1 MKSIK
6 IFITFA
12 WLLPLSLSAQLTD
25 QTAEPTVQTQLE
37 QSNALNNDIASF
49 ASVLFNPVSGTTAKP
64 TPTPYPT
71 DSINSAL
78 VDSFYGQLQ
87 IQEPVITYLKNF
99 YFFIEYCTKLE
110 IAAQLA
116 ALAPTLSI
124 DINGILESADQ
135 QWTGLV
141 DQINKSTGGW
151 PATLQAARGLPTIP
165 ATAFTTIR
173 GSIIAATWQ
182 DVPQSSFW
190 KAITVTSED
199 IIKSDA
205 WQSYIKYLIT
215 QTFSQTQTILTQIKQ
230 SEEMIFKY
238 IPNLEVAYYQP
249 EFTNL
254 RNSAE
259 LLRVNLLLIDNIR
272 NQAHAQ
278 CTDWSM
284 LDMKQTC
291 SVTLDFSNNSVYFKK
306 LYYAEQNPT
315 SILYS
320 TTGLQSAIT
329 TDDIAVDPLLV
340 EKITV
345 YSMIKV
351 LQTLTEPLFS
361 SANLLNTMQALTSQ
375 QPEPSIILFSASD
388 QIFLEDRNT
397 ISDSTQQA
405 QSSTTVAYSTKKTA
419 VQQDPFIEIAD
430 WSSFWN
436 DLKTAVVDAGKAI
449 GELVVG
455 AGEAIASLAEKPIAA
470 IVGVFSPSAGQ
481 KIEEQSTQLWE
492 KANEEFEKSKTDA
505 ISTITYVAAA
515 AEEVVGAGAQLI
527 GDVISTFDP
536 KLGADIAGTLSTLGV
551 AAIEAI
557 ETEAVV
563 WVSTGYAAIQLAVGA
578 CEVIGDVIA
587 DSVIS
592 IASGGAVNAWG
603 SDWASMKS
611 FASDFAS
618 SLLSTISFVG
628 TLAFDVFNQLVMSVG
643 YVTSAVVD
651 ILYKVIDGFA
661 YIGAAIAS
669 AFDTDIDPSAVA
681 SQVDSFLEDH
691 RKFSE
696 AVVNTAILIGV
707 SIVTGGAGGVAM
719 IAMNAGMGLFQV
731 IGGEQSDEARQQDKE
746 DQKKFL
752 TDYTSYVETNS
763 TILQQ
768 QMNDWSTEFGA
779 KLQAQI
785 SNQERGLGFYQNY
798 MSSYAESIKQS
809 TSMSLGTFLAPQLK
823 IQDNGLIFADVG
835 SLYGLTTGT
844 YNLNPSQGFPL
855 YNKGRSAF
863 SQEIAVAPITL
874 PSDQSTNS
882 QSFTDQTVIEKFWFN
897 QKETIP
903 LATAPQE
910 VEIRFKGIY
919 VLDSYYIGLYFGGQP
934 FNIQT
939 IIDTNKA
946 PVDPAFHAK
955 MLVYNKVSANTS
967 TSCGLYEHEGKGWL
981 SQNLSAPT
989 FTPGEWYRMKMQ
1001 LNGNLLNVKVWK
1013 DNDNEPSGQPFQVN
1027 IDKDNPE
1034 LKTIGIISSGAA
1046 VEYQIITPQITIKA
1060 NSSVRPAATSFEKVR
1075 EVSARQSMNRL
1086 ESPLIS
1092 SSLPLQALD
1101 LTTLVKGLYIY
1112 TTQVTG
1118 LTDQNGNPID
1128 DYVLLCQ
1135 IGNDNKVIASSIGLS
1150 IEQTGAS
1157 GIVSLVTGNYYNANA
1172 QKVGYYADIFNVYNV
1187 YHGPLS
1193 TSVTNAIQAQRKIY
1207 LQQYAGPFTFGN
1219 IKLNA
1224 TSIDDIAQGNYIY
1237 KGISPEAEL
1246 VDANNAAVVDSS
1258 TGKTIYDYFVI
1269 ASLDTKNN
1277 VLKYGM
1283 AYGDS
1288 TANGILSLV
1297 TGKVYSST
1305 NSTAVNSGYSLDL
1318 TMYGDELVNLIKTS
1332 QTYYNNQLTAE
1343 QISAQ
1348 VNKQLQ
1354 ATIQLISTMS
1364 TGPLSGTQPIPAE
1377 KTDTSGADQSLANNL
1392 VNAAQGDTG
1401 GF

>member
-12 WLLPLSLSAQLTD
+12 WLLPLSLSGQLTD
-25 QTAEPTVQTQLE
+25 QTAGPTAQAQLE
-37 QSNALNNDIASF
+37 QSNALNSDIASF
-49 ASVLFNPVSGTTAKP
+49 ASVLFNPVSGTTAQP
-64 TPTPYPT
+64 VPTPYPT

-110 IAAQLA
+110 IAARLA

-151 PATLQAARGLPTIP
+151 SATLQAARDLPTIP

-230 SEEMIFKY
+230 SEDMIFKY

-278 CTDWSM
+278 STDWSM

-291 SVTLDFSNNSVYFKK
+291 SATLDYSNNSVYFKK
-306 LYYAEQNPT
+306 LYFAEQNPT

-320 TTGLQSAIT
+320 TTGLQSAISN
-329 TDDIAVDPLLV
+329 DDLAADPLLV

-361 SANLLNTMQALTSQ
+361 SANLLNTMQKLPSQ
-375 QPEPSIILFSASD
+375 QPEPSILLFSTSD
-388 QIFLEDRNT
+388 QTFLEDRNT
-397 ISDSTQQA
+397 ISDSAQQA
-405 QSSTTVAYSTKKTA
+405 QSNTTVAYSTQKTA
-419 VQQDPFIEIAD
+419 HDPFIEIAD

-436 DLKTAVVDAGKAI
+436 DLKTAVVDAGKAV

-481 KIEEQSTQLWE
+481 KIEEQSTELWQ
-492 KANEEFEKSKTDA
+492 KANDEFEKSKTDA

-536 KLGADIAGTLSTLGV
+536 KLGADIAGTLSTLGI
-551 AAIEAI
+551 AAIEAV

-578 CEVIGDVIA
+578 CEAIGDVIA

-643 YVTSAVVD
+643 YITSAVVD

-719 IAMNAGMGLFQV
+719 MAMNAGMGLFQI

-809 TSMSLGTFLAPQLK
+809 TSMSLGAFLAPQLK
-823 IQDNGLIFADVG
+823 VQDNGLIFADVG
-835 SLYGLTTGT
+835 ALYGLTTGT

-874 PSDQSTNS
+874 PSDQSTGS

-910 VEIRFKGIY
+910 VEIRFKGVY

-934 FNIQT
+934 FDIQT

-955 MLVYNKVSANTS
+955 MLVYNKLSSNAP

-1013 DNDNEPSGQPFQVN
+1013 DSDNEPSGQPFQVT
-1027 IDKDNPE
+1027 IDKDNLE

-1046 VEYQIITPQITIKA
+1046 VEYQIITPQITIKT
-1060 NSSVRPAATSFEKVR
+1060 NSTVRPAATSFEQTR
-1075 EVSARQSMNRL
+1075 EVTARQSMNRL

-1112 TTQVTG
+1112 TTKVTG
-1118 LTDQNGNPID
+1118 LTDQNGNPIN

-1207 LQQYAGPFTFGN
+1207 LQKYIGPFTFGT
-1219 IKLNA
+1219 IQLNA
-1224 TSIDDIAQGNYIY
+1224 TSIDDIAQGNYVY

-1258 TGKTIYDYFVI
+1258 TGKTIYDYFVV

-1277 VLKYGM
+1277 VLNYGV
-1283 AYGDS
+1283 AYDDPK
-1288 TANGILSLV
+1288 ANGILSLV

-1305 NSTAVNSGYSLDL
+1305 SPTAVNSGYSLDL
-1318 TMYGDELVNLIKTS
+1318 TMYGDELANLIKTS

-1348 VNKQLQ
+1348 INKQLQ

-1364 TGPLSGTQPIPAE
+1364 TGPLSGTQPIPAG
-1377 KTDTSGADQSLANNL
+1377 KTDPSGADQSLANNL